1 MADNTQ
7 KHTAL
12 CRAIEHYILWCG
24 GYIVKNLGGLGQRRG
39 RPDLDGCVEG
49 RAIFIEVKTGT
60 GVLDGNQI
68 RERNRIEIAGGIF
81 IEARS
86 VDDVE
91 KRLVAEKLALPSLLS

>member
-7 KHTAL
+7 NHTAL
-12 CRAIEHYILWCG
+12 CKAIEHYVLYCG
-24 GYIVKNLGGLGQRRG
+24 GYIVKNLGALGQRRG
-39 RPDLDGCVEG
+39 RPDLDACVKG
-49 RAIFIEVKTGT
+49 RAVFIEVKTGA
-60 GVLDGNQI
+60 GELSGDQI
-68 RERNRIEIAGGIF
+68 RERNRIEIAGGIY